1 MTATTGLDAGL
12 SAVCRMEDLLSAVA
26 AVVPHVGRPKDGGG
40 VDRVRVVVDAG
51 AMRLA
56 LLAGDRTSAAVA
68 LAPLLE
74 TDEPDADDGGGA
86 GWVADLDL
94 TAPSARVIPAVLDK
108 AGGDTAVLT
117 VDPIRRTLRVADASG
132 LLEGRAVKVRAM
144 GEWVGDEERVC
155 AAGVVLAACARPLA
169 VRATAFLP
177 ADALRSWAA
186 TGRALGGLP
195 MRLTAAGDVVVAA
208 GAVDGLDGLTVLGA
222 TAPMWGADH
231 APLDE
236 PAYDGPGVTAL
247 MGLLLDGVPAGGE
260 TAPDRERG
268 LVGEITDWLH
278 DRPADAGGESA

>member
-74 TDEPDADDGGGA
+74 TDEPDADDGGA

-108 AGGDTAVLT
+108 AGGDTAALT

-155 AAGVVLAACARPLA
+155 AAGLVLAACARPLA
-169 VRATAFLP
+169 ARATAFLP

-208 GAVDGLDGLTVLGA
+208 GAVDDLDGLTVLGA
-222 TAPMWGADH
+222 TATMWGADH

-260 TAPDRERG
+260 TAPDRDRG

-278 DRPADAGGESA
+278 DRPADTGGESA

>member
-74 TDEPDADDGGGA
+74 ADEGGGA

-94 TAPSARVIPAVLDK
+94 TAPSAKVIPAVLDK
-108 AGGDTAVLT
+108 AGGDTAALT

-144 GEWVGDEERVC
+144 GEWVDVEGVC
-155 AAGVVLAACARPLA
+155 AAGVVRAACARPLA
-169 VRATAFLP
+169 ARATAFLP

-208 GAVDGLDGLTVLGA
+208 GAVDDLDGLTVLGA
-222 TAPMWGADH
+222 TATMWGADH

-236 PAYDGPGVTAL
+236 PAYDGPAIAAL

-260 TAPDRERG
+260 TAPDRDRG

-278 DRPADAGGESA
+278 DRPASAGGDPA

>member
-1 MTATTGLDAGL
+1 
-12 SAVCRMEDLLSAVA
+12 MEDLLSAVA

-74 TDEPDADDGGGA
+74 ADDDGGGA

-108 AGGDTAVLT
+108 AGGDTAALT

-169 VRATAFLP
+169 ARATAFLP
-177 ADALRSWAA
+177 ADALRSWAVS
-186 TGRALGGLP
+186 GRALGGLP

-208 GAVDGLDGLTVLGA
+208 GAVDDLDGLTVLGA

-260 TAPDRERG
+260 TAPDRDRG

-278 DRPADAGGESA
+278 DRPAGGDPA

>member
-1 MTATTGLDAGL
+1 MITTTGLDAGL
-12 SAVCRMEDLLSAVA
+12 RAVCRMEDLLSAVA
-26 AVVPHVGRPKDGGG
+26 AVVPHVGRPRDGGG

-74 TDEPDADDGGGA
+74 ADGGG

-108 AGGDTAVLT
+108 AGGDTAALT

-169 VRATAFLP
+169 ARATAFLP

-208 GAVDGLDGLTVLGA
+208 GAVDDLDGLTVLGA
-222 TAPMWGADH
+222 TATMWGADH

-260 TAPDRERG
+260 TAPDRDRG

-278 DRPADAGGESA
+278 DRPADEGSEGR

>member
-1 MTATTGLDAGL
+1 MITTTGLDAGL

-74 TDEPDADDGGGA
+74 ADDGGGGA

-108 AGGDTAVLT
+108 AGGDTAALT

-208 GAVDGLDGLTVLGA
+208 GAVDDLDGLTVLGA
-222 TAPMWGADH
+222 TAPVWGADH

-260 TAPDRERG
+260 TAPGRDRG
-268 LVGEITDWLH
+268 LVGEITDWLN
-278 DRPADAGGESA
+278 DRPAGGESA

>member
-1 MTATTGLDAGL
+1 MTATTRLDAGL

-94 TAPSARVIPAVLDK
+94 TAPSAKVIPAVLDK
-108 AGGDTAVLT
+108 AGGDTAALT

-169 VRATAFLP
+169 ARATAFLP

-208 GAVDGLDGLTVLGA
+208 GAVDDLDGLTVLGA

-260 TAPDRERG
+260 TAPDRDRG

-278 DRPADAGGESA
+278 DRPAGGDPA

>member
-1 MTATTGLDAGL
+1 MITTTGLDAGL
-12 SAVCRMEDLLSAVA
+12 RAVCRMEDLLSAVA
-26 AVVPHVGRPKDGGG
+26 AVVPHVGRPRDGGG

-56 LLAGDRTSAAVA
+56 LLAGDQTSAAVA

-74 TDEPDADDGGGA
+74 TDEPDDGGGGA

-108 AGGDTAVLT
+108 AGGDTAALT

-169 VRATAFLP
+169 ARATAFLP

-208 GAVDGLDGLTVLGA
+208 GAVDDLDGLTVLGA

-247 MGLLLDGVPAGGE
+247 MGLLLDGVPASGE
-260 TAPDRERG
+260 TAPDRDRG

-278 DRPADAGGESA
+278 DRPAGGDPA

>member
-74 TDEPDADDGGGA
+74 TDEPDADDGGA

-108 AGGDTAVLT
+108 AGGDTAALT

-155 AAGVVLAACARPLA
+155 AAGVVLAACVRPLA
-169 VRATAFLP
+169 ARATAFLP
-177 ADALRSWAA
+177 VDALRSWAA

-208 GAVDGLDGLTVLGA
+208 GAVDDLDGLTVLGA

-260 TAPDRERG
+260 TAPGRDRG

-278 DRPADAGGESA
+278 DRPAGAGGESA

>member
-1 MTATTGLDAGL
+1 MTATTLDAGL

-74 TDEPDADDGGGA
+74 ADDGGGGA

-108 AGGDTAVLT
+108 AGGDTAALT

-169 VRATAFLP
+169 ARATAFLP

-208 GAVDGLDGLTVLGA
+208 GAVDDLDGLTVLGA
-222 TAPMWGADH
+222 TAPLWGADH

-260 TAPDRERG
+260 TAPDRDRG
-268 LVGEITDWLH
+268 LVGEITDWLN
-278 DRPADAGGESA
+278 DRPAGGDPA

>member
-1 MTATTGLDAGL
+1 MITTTGLDAGL

-74 TDEPDADDGGGA
+74 ADGGGGGA

-108 AGGDTAVLT
+108 AGGDTAALT

-169 VRATAFLP
+169 ARATAFLP
-177 ADALRSWAA
+177 AAALRSWAA

-208 GAVDGLDGLTVLGA
+208 GAVDDLDGLTVLGA
-222 TAPMWGADH
+222 TATMWGADH

-260 TAPDRERG
+260 TAPDRDRG
-268 LVGEITDWLH
+268 LVGEITDWLN
-278 DRPADAGGESA
+278 DRPAGGDPA

>member
-74 TDEPDADDGGGA
+74 TDEPDADDGGA

-94 TAPSARVIPAVLDK
+94 TAPSAKVIPAVLDK
-108 AGGDTAVLT
+108 AGGDTAALT

-169 VRATAFLP
+169 ARATAFLP
-177 ADALRSWAA
+177 AAALRSWAA

-208 GAVDGLDGLTVLGA
+208 GAVDDLDGLTVLGA
-222 TAPMWGADH
+222 TATMWGADH

-260 TAPDRERG
+260 TAPDRDRG

-278 DRPADAGGESA
+278 DRPAGGDPA

>member
-1 MTATTGLDAGL
+1 MTATTLDAGL

-74 TDEPDADDGGGA
+74 ADEPDDGGGGGA

-94 TAPSARVIPAVLDK
+94 TAPSARVIPAVLGK
-108 AGGDTAVLT
+108 TGGDTAALT

-132 LLEGRAVKVRAM
+132 LLAGRAVKVRAM

-169 VRATAFLP
+169 ARATAFLP
-177 ADALRSWAA
+177 ADVLRSWAA

-208 GAVDGLDGLTVLGA
+208 GAVDDLDGLTVLGA

-260 TAPDRERG
+260 TAPDRDRG

>member
-1 MTATTGLDAGL
+1 MTATTLDAGL

-74 TDEPDADDGGGA
+74 ADEPADDGGGGA

-94 TAPSARVIPAVLDK
+94 TAPSARVIPAVLGK
-108 AGGDTAVLT
+108 TGGDTAALT

-169 VRATAFLP
+169 ARATAFLP
-177 ADALRSWAA
+177 ADALRSWAVS
-186 TGRALGGLP
+186 GRALGGLP

-208 GAVDGLDGLTVLGA
+208 GAVDDLDGLTVLGA

-260 TAPDRERG
+260 TAPDRDRG

>member
-56 LLAGDRTSAAVA
+56 LLAGDRTSAVVA

-74 TDEPDADDGGGA
+74 ADEPDADDGGGA

-94 TAPSARVIPAVLDK
+94 TAPSARVIPAVLGK
-108 AGGDTAVLT
+108 TGGDTAALT

-132 LLEGRAVKVRAM
+132 LLAGRAVKVRAM

-169 VRATAFLP
+169 ARATAFLP

-208 GAVDGLDGLTVLGA
+208 GAVDDLDGLTVLGA

-236 PAYDGPGVTAL
+236 PAYDGPATAAL

-260 TAPDRERG
+260 TAPDRDRG

-278 DRPADAGGESA
+278 DRPAGGESA

>member
-1 MTATTGLDAGL
+1 MITTALDAGL
-12 SAVCRMEDLLSAVA
+12 WAVCRMEDLLSAVA

-68 LAPLLE
+68 LVPLLE
-74 TDEPDADDGGGA
+74 ADEPADDDGAGA

-94 TAPSARVIPAVLDK
+94 TAASARVIPAVLGK
-108 AGGDTAVLT
+108 TGADTAALT
-117 VDPIRRTLRVADASG
+117 VDPVRRTLRVADASG

-169 VRATAFLP
+169 ARATAFLP
-177 ADALRSWAA
+177 ADALRSWAVS
-186 TGRALGGLP
+186 GRALGGLP

-208 GAVDGLDGLTVLGA
+208 GAVDDLDGLTVLGA
-222 TAPMWGADH
+222 TAPMWSADY

-236 PAYDGPGVTAL
+236 PAYDGPATAAL

-260 TAPDRERG
+260 TAPDRDRG

-278 DRPADAGGESA
+278 DRPADEGSEGR

>member
-74 TDEPDADDGGGA
+74 ADGGG

-108 AGGDTAVLT
+108 AGGDTAALT
-117 VDPIRRTLRVADASG
+117 VDPPRRTLRVADASG

-222 TAPMWGADH
+222 TATMWGADH

>member
-1 MTATTGLDAGL
+1 MITTTGLDAGL

-26 AVVPHVGRPKDGGG
+26 AVVPHVGRPKGGGG

-108 AGGDTAVLT
+108 AGGDTAALT

-169 VRATAFLP
+169 ARATAFLP
-177 ADALRSWAA
+177 AAALRSWAA

-208 GAVDGLDGLTVLGA
+208 GAVDDLDGLTVLGA
-222 TAPMWGADH
+222 TVTMWGADH

-260 TAPDRERG
+260 TAPDRDRG

-278 DRPADAGGESA
+278 DRPAGAGGESA

>member
-74 TDEPDADDGGGA
+74 ADDGGGGA

-94 TAPSARVIPAVLDK
+94 TAPSAKVIPAVLGK
-108 AGGDTAVLT
+108 TGGDTAALT

-155 AAGVVLAACARPLA
+155 AAGVVLAAVARPLA
-169 VRATAFLP
+169 ARATAFLP

-208 GAVDGLDGLTVLGA
+208 GAVDDLDGLTVLGA

-236 PAYDGPGVTAL
+236 PAYDGPAIAAL

-260 TAPDRERG
+260 TAPDRDRG
-268 LVGEITDWLH
+268 LVGEITDWLN
-278 DRPADAGGESA
+278 DRPAGGDPA

>member
-74 TDEPDADDGGGA
+74 ADDGGGGA

-94 TAPSARVIPAVLDK
+94 TAPSAKVIPAVLDK
-108 AGGDTAVLT
+108 AGGDTAALT

-169 VRATAFLP
+169 ARATAFLP

-208 GAVDGLDGLTVLGA
+208 GAVDDLDGLTVLGA
-222 TAPMWGADH
+222 TATMWDADH

-236 PAYDGPGVTAL
+236 PAYDGPAIAAL

-260 TAPDRERG
+260 TAPDRDRG

-278 DRPADAGGESA
+278 DRPAGGDPA

>member
-108 AGGDTAVLT
+108 AGGDTAALT

-169 VRATAFLP
+169 ARATAFLP

-208 GAVDGLDGLTVLGA
+208 GAVDDLDGLTVLGA
-222 TAPMWGADH
+222 TATMWGADH

-260 TAPDRERG
+260 TAPDRDRG

-278 DRPADAGGESA
+278 DRPAGGESA

>member
-1 MTATTGLDAGL
+1 MTATTLDAGL

-74 TDEPDADDGGGA
+74 ADEPDDGGGGGA

-94 TAPSARVIPAVLDK
+94 TAPSARVIPAVLGK
-108 AGGDTAVLT
+108 TGGDTAALT

-169 VRATAFLP
+169 ARATAFLP
-177 ADALRSWAA
+177 ADALRSWAVS
-186 TGRALGGLP
+186 GRALGGLP

-208 GAVDGLDGLTVLGA
+208 GAVDDLDGLTVLGA

-260 TAPDRERG
+260 TAPDRDRG

>member
-1 MTATTGLDAGL
+1 MIMTTGLDAGL
-12 SAVCRMEDLLSAVA
+12 RAVCRMEDLLSAVA

-74 TDEPDADDGGGA
+74 ADDDGGGA

-108 AGGDTAVLT
+108 AGGDTAALT

-169 VRATAFLP
+169 ARATAFLP

-195 MRLTAAGDVVVAA
+195 MRLTAARDVVVAA
-208 GAVDGLDGLTVLGA
+208 GAVDDLDGLTVLGA

-247 MGLLLDGVPAGGE
+247 MGLLLDGGPAGGE
-260 TAPDRERG
+260 TAPDRDRG
-268 LVGEITDWLH
+268 LVGEITDRLH
-278 DRPADAGGESA
+278 DRPASAGGDPA

>member
-74 TDEPDADDGGGA
+74 ADDGGGGA

-94 TAPSARVIPAVLDK
+94 TAPSAKVIPAVLDK
-108 AGGDTAVLT
+108 AGGDTAALT

-169 VRATAFLP
+169 ARATAFLP

-208 GAVDGLDGLTVLGA
+208 GAVDDLDGLTVLGA
-222 TAPMWGADH
+222 TATMWGADH

-260 TAPDRERG
+260 TAPDRDRG

-278 DRPADAGGESA
+278 DRPAGGDPA

>member
-74 TDEPDADDGGGA
+74 ADDGGGGA

-94 TAPSARVIPAVLDK
+94 TAPSAKVIPAVLDK
-108 AGGDTAVLT
+108 AGGDTAALT

-169 VRATAFLP
+169 ARATAFLP

-208 GAVDGLDGLTVLGA
+208 GAVDDLDGLTVLGA
-222 TAPMWGADH
+222 TATMWDADH

-236 PAYDGPGVTAL
+236 PAYDGPAIAAL

-260 TAPDRERG
+260 TAPDRDRG
-268 LVGEITDWLH
+268 LVGEITDWLN
-278 DRPADAGGESA
+278 DRPAGGDPA

>member
-1 MTATTGLDAGL
+1 MITTTGLDAGL

-86 GWVADLDL
+86 AGWVADLDL

-108 AGGDTAVLT
+108 AGGDTAALT

-169 VRATAFLP
+169 ARATAFLP

-208 GAVDGLDGLTVLGA
+208 GAVDDLDGLTVLGA

-260 TAPDRERG
+260 TAPDRDRG
-268 LVGEITDWLH
+268 LVGEITDWLN
-278 DRPADAGGESA
+278 DRPAGGDPA

>member
-1 MTATTGLDAGL
+1 MITTTGLDAGL

-40 VDRVRVVVDAG
+40 VDRVRVEVDAG

-56 LLAGDRTSAAVA
+56 LLAGDQTSAAVA

-74 TDEPDADDGGGA
+74 TDEPDAAGGGA

-108 AGGDTAVLT
+108 AGGDTAALT

-169 VRATAFLP
+169 ARATAFLP

-208 GAVDGLDGLTVLGA
+208 GAVDDLDGLTVLGA

-247 MGLLLDGVPAGGE
+247 MGLLLDGGPAGGE
-260 TAPDRERG
+260 TAPDRDRG
-268 LVGEITDWLH
+268 LVGEITDWLN
-278 DRPADAGGESA
+278 DRPAGGDPA

>member
-74 TDEPDADDGGGA
+74 ADDGGGGA

-108 AGGDTAVLT
+108 AGGDTAALT

-169 VRATAFLP
+169 ARATAFLP

-208 GAVDGLDGLTVLGA
+208 GAVDDLDGLTVLGA

-260 TAPDRERG
+260 TAPDCDRG

-278 DRPADAGGESA
+278 DRPAGAGGDPA

>member
-12 SAVCRMEDLLSAVA
+12 WAVCRMEDLLSAVA

-74 TDEPDADDGGGA
+74 ADDGGGGA

-94 TAPSARVIPAVLDK
+94 TAPSAKVIPAVLDK
-108 AGGDTAVLT
+108 AGGDTAALT

-169 VRATAFLP
+169 ARATAFLP

-208 GAVDGLDGLTVLGA
+208 GAVDDLDGLTVLGA
-222 TAPMWGADH
+222 TATMWGADH

-236 PAYDGPGVTAL
+236 PAYDGPAIAAL

-260 TAPDRERG
+260 TAPDRDRG
-268 LVGEITDWLH
+268 LVGEITDWLN
-278 DRPADAGGESA
+278 DRPASTGGESA

>member
-1 MTATTGLDAGL
+1 MITTTGLDAGL

-74 TDEPDADDGGGA
+74 TDEPDAAGGGA

-108 AGGDTAVLT
+108 AGGDTAALT

-169 VRATAFLP
+169 ARATAFLP

-208 GAVDGLDGLTVLGA
+208 GAVDDLDGLTVLGA

-247 MGLLLDGVPAGGE
+247 MGLLLDGGLAGGE
-260 TAPDRERG
+260 TAPDRDRG
-268 LVGEITDWLH
+268 LVGEITDWLN
-278 DRPADAGGESA
+278 DRPAGGDPA

>member
-74 TDEPDADDGGGA
+74 TDEPDAAGGGA

-108 AGGDTAVLT
+108 AGGDTAALT

-169 VRATAFLP
+169 ARATAFLP

-208 GAVDGLDGLTVLGA
+208 GAVDDLDGLTVLGA
-222 TAPMWGADH
+222 TATMWGADH

-247 MGLLLDGVPAGGE
+247 MGLLLDGVPASGE
-260 TAPDRERG
+260 TAPDRDRG

-278 DRPADAGGESA
+278 DRPAGGDPA

>member
-1 MTATTGLDAGL
+1 MITTTGLDAGL

-56 LLAGDRTSAAVA
+56 LLTGDRTSAAVA

-74 TDEPDADDGGGA
+74 TDEPDDDGGGA

-94 TAPSARVIPAVLDK
+94 TAPSAKVIPAVLGK
-108 AGGDTAVLT
+108 TGGDTAALT

-155 AAGVVLAACARPLA
+155 AASVVLAACARPLA
-169 VRATAFLP
+169 ARATAFLP
-177 ADALRSWAA
+177 ADALRSWAV

-208 GAVDGLDGLTVLGA
+208 GAVDDLDGLTVLGA
-222 TAPMWGADH
+222 TAPMWSADY

-260 TAPDRERG
+260 TAPDRDRG

-278 DRPADAGGESA
+278 DRPADAGGESV

>member
-56 LLAGDRTSAAVA
+56 LLASDRTSAAVA

-94 TAPSARVIPAVLDK
+94 TAPSAKVIPAVLDK

-278 DRPADAGGESA
+278 DRPAGGDPA

>member
-74 TDEPDADDGGGA
+74 ADEPDDDGGGA

-108 AGGDTAVLT
+108 AGGDTAALT

-155 AAGVVLAACARPLA
+155 AAGLVLAACARPLA
-169 VRATAFLP
+169 ARATAFLP

-208 GAVDGLDGLTVLGA
+208 GAVDDLDGLTVLGA

-260 TAPDRERG
+260 TAPDRDRG

-278 DRPADAGGESA
+278 DRPAGAGGESA

>member
-1 MTATTGLDAGL
+1 MITTTGLDAGL
-12 SAVCRMEDLLSAVA
+12 RAVCRMEDLLSAVA

-68 LAPLLE
+68 LVPLLE
-74 TDEPDADDGGGA
+74 ADEPDADDGGGA
-86 GWVADLDL
+86 AGWVADLDL
-94 TAPSARVIPAVLDK
+94 TAASARVIPAVLGK
-108 AGGDTAVLT
+108 AGADTAALT
-117 VDPIRRTLRVADASG
+117 VDPVRRTLRVADASG

-169 VRATAFLP
+169 ARATAFLP
-177 ADALRSWAA
+177 ADALRSWAVS
-186 TGRALGGLP
+186 GRALGGLP

-208 GAVDGLDGLTVLGA
+208 GAVDDLDGLTVLGA

-260 TAPDRERG
+260 TAPDRDRG

-278 DRPADAGGESA
+278 DRPAGGDPA

>member
-56 LLAGDRTSAAVA
+56 LLAGDRTSAVVA

-74 TDEPDADDGGGA
+74 ADEPDADDGGG

-108 AGGDTAVLT
+108 AGGDTAALT

-132 LLEGRAVKVRAM
+132 LLAGRAVKVRAM

-169 VRATAFLP
+169 ARATAFLP

-208 GAVDGLDGLTVLGA
+208 GAVDDLDGLTVLGA

-260 TAPDRERG
+260 TAPDRDRG

-278 DRPADAGGESA
+278 DRPAGGESA

>member
-74 TDEPDADDGGGA
+74 ADDGGGGA
-86 GWVADLDL
+86 GWVAGLDL
-94 TAPSARVIPAVLDK
+94 TAPSAKVIPAVLDK
-108 AGGDTAVLT
+108 AGGDTAALT

-169 VRATAFLP
+169 ARATAFLP
-177 ADALRSWAA
+177 AAALRSWAA

-208 GAVDGLDGLTVLGA
+208 GAVDDLDGLTVLGA
-222 TAPMWGADH
+222 TATMWGADH

-260 TAPDRERG
+260 TAPDRDRG
-268 LVGEITDWLH
+268 LVGEITDWLN
-278 DRPADAGGESA
+278 DRPAGGESA

>member
-74 TDEPDADDGGGA
+74 TDEPDADDGGA

-94 TAPSARVIPAVLDK
+94 TAPSAKVIPAVLDK
-108 AGGDTAVLT
+108 AGGDTAALT

-169 VRATAFLP
+169 ARATAFLP

-208 GAVDGLDGLTVLGA
+208 GAVDDLDGLTVLGA
-222 TAPMWGADH
+222 TATMWGADH

-260 TAPDRERG
+260 TAPDRDRG

-278 DRPADAGGESA
+278 DRPAGGDPA

>member
-56 LLAGDRTSAAVA
+56 LLAGDRTSAVVA

-74 TDEPDADDGGGA
+74 TDEPDADGGGA

-108 AGGDTAVLT
+108 AGGDTAALT

-155 AAGVVLAACARPLA
+155 AAGLVLAACARPLA
-169 VRATAFLP
+169 ARATAFLP
-177 ADALRSWAA
+177 AAALRSWAA

-208 GAVDGLDGLTVLGA
+208 GAVDDLDGLTVLGA
-222 TAPMWGADH
+222 TAPVWGADY

-260 TAPDRERG
+260 TAPDRDRG

-278 DRPADAGGESA
+278 DRPAGGDPA